1 MPGSTPNFAIPYP
14 CAGETIDPGVFQD
27 FADGVEAA
35 LATVDALS
43 AAALARPN
51 AAIKNTAGQSI
62 AFGAAVALTLPI
74 TDFATGVT
82 AAAGGFT
89 ILTDGIYMLTLE
101 ASTSSATTT
110 VSSWAAEILQAGTA
124 RYRRKLS
131 PNPATTIAG
140 GINLAG
146 LISAT
151 AGQAI
156 TFQWQWTGAGANLSV
171 ISRAT
176 INKISIL

>member
-14 CAGETIDPGVFQD
+14 CAGENINSLVFAN
-27 FADGVEAA
+27 FANGVETA

-43 AAALARPN
+43 TAALARPN
-51 AAIKNTAGQSI
+51 AAIKNSAGQSI
-62 AFGAAVALTLPI
+62 AFGAAVALTMPT

-89 ILTDGIYMLTLE
+89 ILTDGIYMVTLE
-101 ASTSSATTT
+101 ASTASVTTS
-110 VSSWAAEILQAGTA
+110 VSSWAIEVLQAGTT

-131 PNPATTIAG
+131 PNPAIATAG

-146 LISAT
+146 LIQAT
-151 AGQAI
+151 VGQAI

-176 INKISIL
+176 INKISTT